1 MKRALILISGVVLT
15 AAPAIAQPPP
25 PGQPLTLVA
34 SLQRGYNNIKM
45 NLTQSAEKM
54 PEADAGFKVGSMP
67 ETRTFAA
74 LFGHVAN
81 SQFGTCAAVKGVPNP
96 NQGNN
101 LEQTATTKAAVVK
114 ALAASFAFCDDA
126 FSTLSEQN
134 ALQMVKQGQGEIARA
149 AALANLVAHSNEMYG
164 TAAAYLRTRGLV
176 PPSTERQGAGRGG
189 RGRAGAPA
197 GDGRGGRGQ

>member
-1 MKRALILISGVVLT
+1 MKRALMLASVLVLVG
-15 AAPAIAQPPP
+15 APLVAQPPP
-25 PGQPLTLVA
+25 PGQPLTLAA

-45 NLTQSAEKM
+45 NLTQSVDKM
-54 PEADAGFKVGSMP
+54 PEADFGFKVGSMA

-81 SQFGTCAAVKGVPNP
+81 SQFGTCAAVKGVANP

-114 ALAASFAFCDDA
+114 ALADSFAFCDDA
-126 FSTLSEQN
+126 FSGLNEQN

-164 TAAAYLRTRGLV
+164 TAAAYLRTKGLV

-189 RGRAGAPA
+189 RGGAPGA
-197 GDGRGGRGQ
+197 GGQRGGGRGQ